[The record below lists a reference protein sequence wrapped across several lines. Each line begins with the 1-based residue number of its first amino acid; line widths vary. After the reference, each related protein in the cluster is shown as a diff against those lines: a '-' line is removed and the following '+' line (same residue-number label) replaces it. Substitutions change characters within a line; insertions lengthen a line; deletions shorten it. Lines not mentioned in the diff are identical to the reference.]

1 MKELRSFYREEAQ
14 RKLTGKYGEVILYL
28 ILTGIVAGIF
38 TSLTD
43 SFRPDYQD
51 GIMIDQGIP
60 ALVTLFSVLGFL
72 FSAGIAYSTQSL
84 FIDITND
91 EQFNVWEK
99 IKIGF
104 VNDYGRNIVLVFMQG
119 LFTFLWA
126 LLLIVPGIIKA
137 YAYSMSMY
145 IVNKEPQVQGIEAIT
160 RSKTIMSGHKMD
172 LFLLDL
178 SYIGWY
184 LLSILTLGILLLWV
198 VPRHSTAR
206 TLVFNEIYYD
216 GVEPVKVEKQE
227 EDDIFGDS
235 LI

>member
-14 RKLTGKYGEVILYL
+14 RKLTGRYGEVIIYL
-28 ILTGIVAGIF
+28 ILTGIATGIL

-43 SFRPDYQD
+43 SFRPEYQ
-51 GIMIDQGIP
+51 GGVMVDQGVP
-60 ALVTLFSVLGFL
+60 GLVTLFSALGFL
-72 FSAGIAYSTQSL
+72 LSAGLAYSVQSL
-84 FIDITND
+84 FIDISNN
-91 EQFNVWEK
+91 EEFNIWQK
-99 IKIGF
+99 IKSGF

-126 LLLIVPGIIKA
+126 LLLIIPGIIKA

-145 IVNKEPQVQGIEAIT
+145 IAIKEPRVQGIEAIT
-160 RSKTIMSGHKMD
+160 RSKTMMDGHKMD

-184 LLSILTLGILLLWV
+184 LLSLLTFGILLFWV
-198 VPRHSTAR
+198 VPRHQTAR

-216 GVEPVKVEKQE
+216 GVEPVKEEKPE
-227 EDDIFGDS
+227 EDDIFGKT